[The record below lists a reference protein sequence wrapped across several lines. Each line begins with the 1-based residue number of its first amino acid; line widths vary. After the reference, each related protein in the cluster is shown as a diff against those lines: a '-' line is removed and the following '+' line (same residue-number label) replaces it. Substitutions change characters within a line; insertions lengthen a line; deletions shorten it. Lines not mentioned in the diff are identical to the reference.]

1 MRATKATIDL
11 GALRHNLRIVRQQAP
26 NSKVLAVVKADAY
39 GHGLLRSVPGLEDA
53 DGFGVLRVSEA
64 LALREAGYSQ
74 TLVLLE
80 GVFSL
85 DELDAVADHGISI
98 VVHNEQ
104 QLAMLE
110 ARAGQLAR
118 PISVFLKMNS
128 GMNRL
133 GFRPQVYKATLQR
146 LQACAAVSDITLM
159 THFATADDER
169 GIVAQLSVFEA
180 ATQGTGYSVSLA
192 NSAAVLQF
200 PEAHR
205 DWVRPGIMLYG
216 SSPLAGTS
224 AASFGLQPVMRFAS
238 EVIAIQTLEA
248 GETLGYGACFTA
260 TQLTRVAIV
269 ACGYADGYPRHALTG
284 TPIAVDGVLTRTL
297 GRVSMDMLFA
307 DITHLPAV
315 REGSEV
321 ELWGRL
327 VPVDSVAEAA
337 GTVGYELLCAVAP
350 RVLFT
355 VIG

>member
-1 MRATKATIDL
+1 MRATRATIDL
-11 GALRHNLRIVRQQAP
+11 GALRHNMQVVRQLAP
-26 NSKVLAVVKADAY
+26 GSKVLAVVKADAY
-39 GHGLLRSVPGLEDA
+39 GHGLLRSAPGLEDA

-74 TLVLLE
+74 VLVLLE
-80 GVFSL
+80 GVFGI
-85 DELDAVADHGISI
+85 DELDTVAEHGISI
-98 VVHNEQ
+98 VIHNEQ

-110 ARAGQLAR
+110 TRAGQLAR

-133 GFRPQVYKATLQR
+133 GFRPQAFQASLQR
-146 LQACAAVSDITLM
+146 LQACSAVADITVM
-159 THFATADDER
+159 THFATADDEC
-169 GIVAQLSVFEA
+169 GIAAQLDVFDT
-180 ATQGTGYSVSLA
+180 ATQGMGYPASLA
-192 NSAAVLQF
+192 NSAAVLRF

-216 SSPLAGTS
+216 ASPLAGTP
-224 AASFGLQPVMRFAS
+224 AVSFGLQPVMRFTS

-248 GETLGYGACFTA
+248 RETLGYGACFTA
-260 TQLTRVAIV
+260 TQTTRIAIV

-284 TPIAVDGVLTRTL
+284 APIAVDGVLTRTL

-315 REGSEV
+315 RVGSEV
-321 ELWGRL
+321 ELWGEL
-327 VPVDSVAEAA
+327 VPVDAVAEAA

-350 RVLFT
+350 RVLFRI
-355 VIG
+355 IG